1 MGEGTDLFFGS
12 EIVNDIEN
20 SPDLLNG
27 LPPYHIGYTFRTSIP
42 RTNAS
47 VWLYMLRS
55 NSQ

>member
-1 MGEGTDLFFGS
+1 MTRTQMGEGTDLFFGS

-47 VWLYMLRS
+47 V
-55 NSQ
+55 